1 MPTFVERTFP
11 DRGIYSE
18 KIISIFTWLRPIL
31 HSGYD
36 LYLITTAIKRN
47 CFPRVNK
54 KKKPIS
60 NPLQQQLQKDKVH
73 SQVHLK
79 VITDAT

>member
-36 LYLITTAIKRN
+36 LYLIKQPLKEIVFLELT
-47 CFPRVNK
+47 